1 VTAADRWLAAV
12 WPVVQ
17 TSLPAAPARVIELG
31 CGPLGGFVP
40 RLRASGYDAVGVD
53 PKAPEEAGY
62 HRVEFEQAELPAEA
76 DALVASASLHHV
88 AHPAEVLDRVRATLV
103 PGGTVVVVEWAW
115 EDFDESTAEWS
126 FRRLGSGEG
135 WLRRRRDEWLGSGEP
150 WSTYLQGWAREEGL
164 HSSQTLLGLL
174 DERFEPRQHSRGP
187 YLFADLASTSPE
199 EEQRAIE
206 ASEIRALRVDYVGR
220 VTAAG

>member
-1 VTAADRWLAAV
+1 MTAAERWLAAI
-12 WPVVQ
+12 WPIVHAQ
-17 TSLPAAPARVIELG
+17 LPAAPARVIDLG

-53 PKAPEEAGY
+53 PKAPEESGY
-62 HRVEFEQAELPAEA
+62 HRVEFEQAELPGEA

-88 AHPAEVLDRVRATLV
+88 TDPAEVLDRVAATLT

-115 EDFDESTAEWS
+115 EDFDEPTAEWS
-126 FRRLGSGEG
+126 FRRLGSEEG

-164 HSSQTLLGLL
+164 HEAGTLLRLL
-174 DERFEPRQHSRGP
+174 DERFERRQLSRGP

-199 EEQRAIE
+199 EEQRAID
-206 ASEIRALRVDYVGR
+206 AGEIRATRVVY
-220 VTAAG
+220 AGPKG